1 MGLRNMWVEES
12 DFLAIFEEV
21 HRRKTEKG
29 GRVSAAEVL
38 HEWLGERRLYMGME
52 EGSQVNEGPGSS
64 ERNQE

>member
-29 GRVSAAEVL
+29 GRVTGAEALRV
-38 HEWLGERRLYMGME
+38 EAGK
-52 EGSQVNEGPGSS
+52 P
-64 ERNQE
+64 